1 MKTPHGTLCVVLLRF
16 REEFNLEF
24 VFLNFKNSIKDLE
37 KAKKSTIKKDWSTVF
52 GEAQQG
58 STCLT
63 DSKIKMRRA
72 FTELN
77 NICILK
83 TRGAKV
89 LLNLIEGEP
98 HIPKPTGIN

>member
-1 MKTPHGTLCVVLLRF
+1 MESSETPRVTLCVALLLRF
-16 REEFNLEF
+16 KEEFNIEF
-24 VFLNFKNSIKDLE
+24 AFPNFKNGIKDLE

-52 GEAQQG
+52 VEAQQS
-58 STCLT
+58 STCL
-63 DSKIKMRRA
+63 
-72 FTELN
+72 TELN

-98 HIPKPTGIN
+98 HVPKPMGIN